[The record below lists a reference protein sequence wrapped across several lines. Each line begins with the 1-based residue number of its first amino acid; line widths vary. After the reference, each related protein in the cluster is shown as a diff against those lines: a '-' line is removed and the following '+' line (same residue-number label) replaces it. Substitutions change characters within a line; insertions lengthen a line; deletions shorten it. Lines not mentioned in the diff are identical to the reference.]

1 MDIKWGKIAGGSNVT
16 DLPMEPKP
24 PSISPDSGVVVL
36 GRFQPF
42 HLGHEY
48 MLESAS
54 KWRNENNPN
63 APLII
68 AIGSSNRPQNLRNPW
83 TYEERSQMI
92 ETWTKSAQIEN
103 FQICSIPDIEDPPNW
118 VTHASQYHGQAGVLV
133 TTDMGTAELYTASGW
148 DVILL
153 PLEQRERFEGWR
165 VRETARMLSTIGDQ
179 DAIRE
184 VLGTL
189 IPMPVLDHLIETNGL
204 HRLAF
209 MGEGGEPVG

>member
-1 MDIKWGKIAGGSNVT
+1 
-16 DLPMEPKP
+16 
-24 PSISPDSGVVVL
+24 
-36 GRFQPF
+36 
-42 HLGHEY
+42 

-54 KWRNENNPN
+54 NWRNENNPN

-92 ETWTKSAQIEN
+92 ETWTKSAQIKN

-118 VTHASQYHGQAGVLV
+118 VTHASQYHGQAGALV

-165 VRETARMLSTIGDQ
+165 VRETARMLSTIG
-179 DAIRE
+179 A
-184 VLGTL
+184 VSYT
-189 IPMPVLDHLIETNGL
+189 HLPLPTIYS
-204 HRLAF
+204 
-209 MGEGGEPVG
+209 V

>member
-1 MDIKWGKIAGGSNVT
+1 MDIEWGKIAGGFNVT

-24 PSISPDSGVVVL
+24 PSIAPDSGVVVL

-83 TYEERSQMI
+83 T
-92 ETWTKSAQIEN
+92 
-103 FQICSIPDIEDPPNW
+103 C
-118 VTHASQYHGQAGVLV
+118 L
-133 TTDMGTAELYTASGW
+133 LYTSPSPR
-148 DVILL
+148 DKR
-153 PLEQRERFEGWR
+153 QS
-165 VRETARMLSTIGDQ
+165 RMPSS
-179 DAIRE
+179 A
-184 VLGTL
+184 
-189 IPMPVLDHLIETNGL
+189 
-204 HRLAF
+204 
-209 MGEGGEPVG
+209 